1 MVLASD
7 IYKSEDYIRNYNDF
21 VTFRLSLNNIE
32 TL

>member
-7 IYKSEDYIRNYNDF
+7 IYKSEDYIRDYNDF
-21 VTFRLSLNNIE
+21 VAFRLSLNNIE